1 MIQLATSIYMESE
14 ENQEIAQSSI
24 KRHPVILL
32 VPIPTQVTLKPVL
45 FPSRLSYID
54 TGTSFGDQ
62 QDKAL

>member
-14 ENQEIAQSSI
+14 ENQEIA
-24 KRHPVILL
+24 HPVTLL